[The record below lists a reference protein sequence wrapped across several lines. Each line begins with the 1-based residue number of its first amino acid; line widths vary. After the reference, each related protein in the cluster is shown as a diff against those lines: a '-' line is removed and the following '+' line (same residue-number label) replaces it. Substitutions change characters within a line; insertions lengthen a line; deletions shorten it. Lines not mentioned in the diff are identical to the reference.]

1 MSDLTHIHQIYG
13 HTDLYSILSIP
24 RNSSSTQIRE
34 AYFCLRY
41 DIYQQ
46 LSDENTDNGGTKLSA
61 EERKAIEA
69 KMDAITSTFRILTD
83 PGRRIAYDSS
93 LNDEEYI
100 DKEPTKKVGASP
112 NTTRV
117 NRSVFRRK
125 GASKVKPSQS
135 GIDSSV
141 GSRAKP
147 QAETVNSFR
156 KKNVER
162 SIATEESYDSIFGG
176 ETASKTPSSVVGSG
190 SQFSKGSNFDSIFG
204 DESKASKGTNSTL
217 QTNNISPTYST
228 EIEDDAISGH
238 NTPHSGHSGVTSD
251 FASFPSNP
259 SAYQE
264 HLPVGV
270 NNLNIREQ
278 MLYKNQMYLHSQQT
292 QDQKGTESKS
302 RIASRY
308 KAETRSDWLNDGEE
322 MTVGEMTLD
331 MRAEATTDDEDFETE
346 GRSKDKMKRWNI
358 LRKSKVTS
366 PTCVDDFDSFK
377 DSPPTKEKKSY
388 KLSTK
393 SSSKSS
399 KKISPSRFSFDD
411 DTKASEYQD
420 DDTRTHDDDTRT
432 YDDDTNYDDET
443 NYDDTTLGDTLE
455 DTTVG
460 DSTFASYDDETC
472 ASEGPKKFSPGHK
485 KGNRP
490 EPILRSSARSGKG
503 EEKDDRRVIIHS
515 HRGRKGKGDDE
526 EFANTMCPFPSLTD
540 IKEEVRGT
548 CKDASSAFHQVL
560 HAFVISPDDI
570 DRMSD
575 KIRDAK
581 VELAENYHQQMK
593 ERKRASTGSA
603 RELSL

>member
-1 MSDLTHIHQIYG
+1 MSDLTHIQQIYG

-24 RNSSSTQIRE
+24 RNASSTQIRE

-46 LSDENTDNGGTKLSA
+46 LSDENTDNGGSKLSA
-61 EERKAIEA
+61 EERKQIEA

-83 PGRRIAYDSS
+83 PGRRIAYDNS
-93 LNDEEYI
+93 LNDDEYI
-100 DKEPTKKVGASP
+100 EVEPKEKIGASP

-125 GASKVKPSQS
+125 GASKVKPQS
-135 GIDSSV
+135 GLESSV
-141 GSRAKP
+141 GSREKP
-147 QAETVNSFR
+147 KAETVTSFR

-176 ETASKTPSSVVGSG
+176 ETASKTPSSLVGSH
-190 SQFSKGSNFDSIFG
+190 FSKGSNFDSIFG
-204 DESKASKGTNSTL
+204 DESKASKGTKSTL
-217 QTNNISPTYST
+217 QTNNIGTAYST
-228 EIEDDAISGH
+228 EMDDDAISGH
-238 NTPHSGHSGVTSD
+238 NTAHTGQSGVTSD

-270 NNLNIREQ
+270 DNLNIREQ
-278 MLYKNQMYLHSQQT
+278 MLYKNQMYLNSQQK
-292 QDQKGTESKS
+292 QDQKGTEGKS
-302 RIASRY
+302 RISSRY
-308 KAETRSDWLNDGEE
+308 EAKERNDWLNDGEE

-331 MRAEATTDDEDFETE
+331 MRDEATTDDEDETE
-346 GRSKDKMKRWNI
+346 ARSKGKKKRWSL

-366 PTCVDDFDSFK
+366 PTGVDDFDSFK
-377 DSPPTKEKKSY
+377 DSPPKKEKKSY
-388 KLSTK
+388 KSSTK
-393 SSSKSS
+393 SCTKSS
-399 KKISPSRFSFDD
+399 KKLSMPKPSTYSFDD
-411 DTKASEYQD
+411 DTKTSEYQD
-420 DDTRTHDDDTRT
+420 DDTRTNDDDTRT

-443 NYDDTTLGDTLE
+443 NYDDTTVGDTLE

-460 DSTFASYDDETC
+460 ESTYASYDDETC
-472 ASEGPKKFSPGHK
+472 ASEGPKKYSPGHK

-490 EPILRSSARSGKG
+490 EPILRSSARNGGKG
-503 EEKDDRRVIIHS
+503 DEKDDRRVIIHS

-581 VELAENYHQQMK
+581 VELAENYHQQMQ
-593 ERKRASTGSA
+593 ERKRASTGGA